1 MKTFEVALGIIL
13 IVASLALRHR
23 SLWSFFTDEEWHPF
37 QVEFRNP
44 IGTVVEIGLG
54 LVLLFGGGLMI
65 WLSSR

>member
-1 MKTFEVALGIIL
+1 MKTFELSLGIIL
-13 IVASLALRHR
+13 IVACHALGFW
-23 SLWSFFTDEEWHPF
+23 WSFRDEEWHPF